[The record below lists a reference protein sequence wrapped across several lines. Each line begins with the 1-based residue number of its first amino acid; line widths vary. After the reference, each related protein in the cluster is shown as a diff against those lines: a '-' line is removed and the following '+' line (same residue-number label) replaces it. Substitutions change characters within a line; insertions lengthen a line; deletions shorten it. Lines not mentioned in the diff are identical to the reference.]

1 MVANSTLVPPPSLA
15 NTTFSSLGNGLLLGK
30 SREFMGQVRKNK
42 HGFSRF
48 SCKFNG
54 LAQLLIVLLLEPVK
68 HRYTA
73 TKPMNVVVLAFT
85 RQLGGCLTKFDPF
98 PKSTIGASP
107 TNTPHFDHS
116 RVLFKGSHGSPT
128 NLKGWK
134 VANYIECRNWLAANY
149 IKILRL
155 WLESNPSNPP
165 TIHGCPVF

>member
-54 LAQLLIVLLLEPVK
+54 LAQLLIVLLLEPAMK

-73 TKPMNVVVLAFT
+73 TKPVLLSWWFQAKDITWDYPPRQDHQPFSGGMNAVVLAFT

-116 RVLFKGSHGSPT
+116 CVLFKGSPT
-128 NLKGWK
+128 NLKGWNCQLHWVSQH
-134 VANYIECRNWLAANY
+134 VA
-149 IKILRL
+149 
-155 WLESNPSNPP
+155 
-165 TIHGCPVF
+165 TG